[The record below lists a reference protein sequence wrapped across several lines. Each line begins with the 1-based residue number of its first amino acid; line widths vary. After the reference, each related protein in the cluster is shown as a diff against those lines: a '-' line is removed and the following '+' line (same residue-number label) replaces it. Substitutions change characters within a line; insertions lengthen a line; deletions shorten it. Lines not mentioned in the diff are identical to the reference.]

1 MKEFKDKV
9 VVITG
14 AGSGIGRALA
24 LHFANRQS
32 RLAINDFNAE
42 GLAETVGMLP
52 SGIDV
57 LQKVFDVSIRKEM
70 YAFSAEVMNRYG
82 QVDIVINN
90 AGVALS
96 KLNTHETTWEQYEWI
111 IGINLWGMMYGSLAF
126 LPYLRKRDESSLVNV
141 SSIFGLHGVPG
152 QAGYCTTKFGIRGFT
167 ESLSIEEEIAGSS
180 VTVTSVHP
188 GGIQTNIARN
198 AQGADIGE
206 EEMQRIEK
214 AFITTPTKAAEV
226 IAKGISKKKKRVVI
240 GRDGK
245 RFHFVSKLPV
255 SWSRRLISNWVS
267 KISD

>member
-1 MKEFKDKV
+1 MKDLKDKV

-24 LHFANRQS
+24 LDFAKRNC
-32 RLAINDFNAE
+32 RLAINDFDAE
-42 GLAETVGMLP
+42 GLAQTVEMIP
-52 SGIDV
+52 SGVDV
-57 LQKVFDVSIRKEM
+57 LQKVFDVSQRKEV

-96 KLNTHETTWEQYEWI
+96 KLTAHETSWEQYEWI

-126 LPYLRKRDESSLVNV
+126 LPYLRKRNEASLVNI
-141 SSIFGLHGVPG
+141 SSIFGLHGVPE

-167 ESLSIEEEIAGSS
+167 ESLSMEEEINDSP
-180 VTVTSVHP
+180 VTVTCVHP
-188 GGIQTNIARN
+188 GGIKTNIARN
-198 AQGADIGE
+198 AKGADVSDT
-206 EEMQRIEK
+206 EMQRIEK
-214 AFITTPTKAAEV
+214 AFITSPARAAEV
-226 IAKGISKKKKRVVI
+226 IINGIIKKKKRVVI

-245 RFHFVSKLPV
+245 MFHFISKLPV
-255 SWSRRLISNWVS
+255 SFSRGRITSWIT